1 MNDSLGTPAHGS
13 RSVALTTSTVPSDN
27 LLQTIL
33 QAAPTA
39 LVVCDSAGTILQY
52 SDAART
58 LLGYPIPELIG
69 KDISLLQLPPQ
80 AGLCMIVGGN
90 SETYGG
96 GRRYLPYRRQDG
108 SQVTLDST
116 ITVAWADGKKLFII
130 ALRDGDMLSSLAD
143 GWTEA
148 EERLGAVAQN
158 LPGIIFQRVRQPD
171 GTVYYPFFS
180 SGVQDILGY
189 SPNDMRVTQ
198 DGCLDC
204 IHWADRAD
212 YMTRLHESAQTLM
225 DYSEEWRAIT
235 RDGQV
240 RWLSGTLK
248 PERLPSGDVLWDA
261 VLIDVTDRM
270 RAEHRLEMIMDHAAD
285 GVITMDDEG
294 RIESVNAAVERTFG
308 WSADALLGKDISFLS
323 ADDVGSEGGYVRHY
337 LSTGESAMLGQGP
350 VELNGRHKDGYSF
363 PIELSLSEVLA
374 EGKRLFIAILRDIT
388 KRKETEHQLHE
399 TEQRLLNIADNIQGI
414 VFQRQATPDGVVRF
428 SYISEGCRS
437 ILGLD
442 PDDVIADGDLF
453 LDLMEPGDRG
463 AYLDAIRRSAEGLE
477 PMESDLKFVNRKG
490 EERWLRSWS
499 RPRRSTDGTTIWDG
513 VSLDVTDRKR
523 AEEELMF
530 LAYYDPLTG
539 LGNRSLF
546 IERFGRAKGFAARI
560 DAWVAVLSLGLD
572 RFTIINATLGHSKG
586 DQVLLAVAR
595 RIQETVDIGD
605 LLCRAGGDRFLL
617 MLTGVTSNEDIEQA
631 VRQIIEKFE
640 DPLTVEGQDLDVTV
654 SIGAA
659 VFPRNGDSAE
669 ALIMHSE
676 AALHQAKSEGTASY
690 QIFTEE
696 MGERAQNTLTMQHR
710 LRRAL
715 DNHEFVAYFQP
726 QIETRSGKIVG
737 MEALVRWLSPE
748 HGMIPPGA
756 FIEVAEDFGLI
767 DAMCEQVLRDACRWN
782 KRWQDEGLAHV
793 PVAVNISGR
802 QFHNTRLLLHTV
814 DSVLAEMNM
823 DPRYLELEL
832 TESSAMSD
840 PENAINVVNMLVD
853 RGISCAIDDFG
864 TGYSSLSVLKRF
876 PIRKLKI
883 DRSFVN
889 EVTTD
894 PGDAAIVC
902 AMIAM
907 ANALNLKVI
916 AEGVETQD
924 HLNFLHGVGCDQI
937 QGFLMSRPLP
947 GEEMERMFRER
958 PQMPLPI

>member
-1 MNDSLGTPAHGS
+1 
-13 RSVALTTSTVPSDN
+13 
-27 LLQTIL
+27 LLQTVL

-39 LVVCDSAGTILQY
+39 LLVCDAAGIIVLY
-52 SDAART
+52 NDAAAA
-58 LLGYPIPELIG
+58 LLGYAPQEVIG
-69 KDISLLQLPPQ
+69 QDVSILQPPPG
-80 AGLCMIVGGN
+80 AGLCMVVGGN
-90 SETYGG
+90 PDTYAG
-96 GRRYLPYRRQDG
+96 GRRYLPYCRKG
-108 SQVTLDST
+108 GGQVTLDST
-116 ITVAWADGKKLFII
+116 ITVTLSQGQRLFIL

-148 EERLGAVAQN
+148 EERLGSVAQN

-189 SPNDMRVTQ
+189 RPEDMRVTQ

-212 YMTRLHESAQTLM
+212 YMAHLHESAQSLI
-225 DYSEEWRAIT
+225 DYTEEWRAIT

-285 GVITMDDEG
+285 CVLTMDEEG
-294 RIESVNAAVERTFG
+294 QIESANAAVERTFG
-308 WSADALLGKDISFLS
+308 WSTDALLGKDMSFLCTDE
-323 ADDVGSEGGYVRHY
+323 AGGDGNYIRHY
-337 LSTGESAMLGQGP
+337 LTTGESAMLGQGP
-350 VELNGRHKDGYSF
+350 VELNGRHKDGAVF
-363 PIELSLSEVLA
+363 PIELSLSEVLT

-388 KRKETEHQLHE
+388 KRRETEHQLHE

-414 VFQRQATPDGVVRF
+414 VFQRQASPEGALYF
-428 SYISEGCRS
+428 SYVSEGCRS
-437 ILGLD
+437 ILGID
-442 PDDVIADGDLF
+442 PEDLIADGDLF
-453 LDLMEPGDRG
+453 LDLMDPGDRG
-463 AYLDAIRRSAEGLE
+463 AYLDAMRRSADTLE
-477 PMESDLKFVNRKG
+477 AMESDLKFVNRQG
-490 EERWLRSWS
+490 EERWLREWS
-499 RPRRSTDGTTIWDG
+499 RPRRNNDGSTVWDG
-513 VSLDVTDRKR
+513 VALDVTDRKR
-523 AEEELMF
+523 AEEELTF

-586 DQVLLAVAR
+586 DQVLLAAAR

-617 MLTGVTSNEDIEQA
+617 MLTGVTCNEDIEQA
-631 VRQIIEKFE
+631 VRQILARFE
-640 DPLTVEGQDLDVTV
+640 EPLSVEGKDLDVTV

-676 AALHQAKSEGTASY
+676 AALHRAKSEGTASY

-696 MGERAQNTLTMQHR
+696 MGERAQQTLSMQHR

-715 DNHEFVAYFQP
+715 DNEEFVAYFQP
-726 QIETRSGKIVG
+726 QFETRSGKIVG
-737 MEALVRWLSPE
+737 MEALVRWISPE

-814 DSVLAEMNM
+814 DSVLQEFQM
-823 DPRYLELEL
+823 DPQYLELEL

-840 PENAINVVNMLVD
+840 PENAINVVRMLAE
-853 RGISCAIDDFG
+853 RGISCSIDDFG

-907 ANALNLKVI
+907 ANALNLKVV

-947 GEEMERMFRER
+947 GDAMEKMFRDR
-958 PQMPLPI
+958 PQMPLPA

>member
-1 MNDSLGTPAHGS
+1 MNDSLNVPQIPPESLSATDHGVHAS
-13 RSVALTTSTVPSDN
+13 
-27 LLQTIL
+27 LLQTVL
-33 QAAPTA
+33 QSAPTA
-39 LVVCDSAGTILQY
+39 LVVCDAEGTIILY
-52 SDAART
+52 NDAARA
-58 LLGYPIPELIG
+58 LLGYPPKAVLG
-69 KDISLLQLPPQ
+69 QDISMLQPPPG
-80 AGLCMIVGGN
+80 AGLCMVVGGN
-90 SETYGG
+90 PDTYAG
-96 GRRYLPYRRQDG
+96 GRRYLPYCREG
-108 SQVTLDST
+108 GGQVTLDST
-116 ITVAWADGKKLFII
+116 ITVTVCEGQRLFIL

-148 EERLGAVAQN
+148 EERLGSVAQN

-189 SPNDMRVTQ
+189 RPEDMRVTQ

-212 YMTRLHESAQTLM
+212 YMAHLDESAQSLI
-225 DYSEEWRAIT
+225 DYTEEWRAIT

-285 GVITMDDEG
+285 CVLTMDEDG
-294 RIESVNAAVERTFG
+294 QIESANAAVERTFG
-308 WSADALLGKDISFLS
+308 WSTDALLGKDMSFLCT
-323 ADDVGSEGGYVRHY
+323 DDAGGEGNYIRHY
-337 LSTGESAMLGQGP
+337 LTTGESALMGQGP
-350 VELNGRHKDGYSF
+350 VELNGRHKDGLVF
-363 PIELSLSEVLA
+363 PIELSLSEVLT

-414 VFQRQATPDGVVRF
+414 VFQRQVNPEGVMRF
-428 SYISEGCRS
+428 SYVSEGSRS
-437 ILGLD
+437 VLGMD
-442 PDDVIADGDLF
+442 PEDLINDGDMF
-453 LDLMEPGDRG
+453 LDLMDPGDRG
-463 AYLDAIRRSAEGLE
+463 AYLDAMRRSADTLE
-477 PMESDLKFVNRKG
+477 AMESDLKFVNRHG
-490 EERWLRSWS
+490 EERWLREWS
-499 RPRRSTDGTTIWDG
+499 RPRRALDGSTVWDG
-513 VSLDVTDRKR
+513 VALDVTDRKR
-523 AEEELMF
+523 AEEELTF

-546 IERFGRAKGFAARI
+546 IERFSRAKGFAARI

-617 MLTGVTSNEDIEQA
+617 MLTGVTCNEDIEQA
-631 VRQIIEKFE
+631 VRHILTRFE
-640 DPLTVEGQDLDVTV
+640 EPLTVEGKDLDVTV

-676 AALHQAKSEGTASY
+676 AALHRAKSEGTASY

-696 MGERAQNTLTMQHR
+696 MGERAQQTLTMQHR

-715 DNHEFVAYFQP
+715 DNEEFVAYFQP
-726 QIETRSGKIVG
+726 QFETRSGKVVG
-737 MEALVRWLSPE
+737 MEALVRWISPE

-782 KRWQDEGLAHV
+782 KRWQDEDLAHV

-802 QFHNTRLLLHTV
+802 
-814 DSVLAEMNM
+814 
-823 DPRYLELEL
+823 
-832 TESSAMSD
+832 
-840 PENAINVVNMLVD
+840 
-853 RGISCAIDDFG
+853 
-864 TGYSSLSVLKRF
+864 
-876 PIRKLKI
+876 
-883 DRSFVN
+883 
-889 EVTTD
+889 
-894 PGDAAIVC
+894 
-902 AMIAM
+902 
-907 ANALNLKVI
+907 
-916 AEGVETQD
+916 
-924 HLNFLHGVGCDQI
+924 
-937 QGFLMSRPLP
+937 
-947 GEEMERMFRER
+947 
-958 PQMPLPI
+958 